1 MTSLTHIAAVVVAGL
16 LASGPAQ
23 QQPSPTA
30 PQQAASTTGVVSFI
44 GCVERVPAGP
54 SAPGTT
60 PPAYKLI
67 DIQPGAGTRMPVK
80 PDTQV
85 ILTPAKSLATPIEL
99 GKFVNQWVEV
109 SGTLAPAPTV
119 TATSQAKPGA
129 TATGPLSTLMM
140 TSLKVVATEC
150 K

>member
-1 MTSLTHIAAVVVAGL
+1 M
-16 LASGPAQ
+16 
-23 QQPSPTA
+23 
-30 PQQAASTTGVVSFI
+30 GVLYA
-44 GCVERVPAGP
+44 RVN
-54 SAPGTT
+54 
-60 PPAYKLI
+60 
-67 DIQPGAGTRMPVK
+67 D
-80 PDTQV
+80 
-85 ILTPAKSLATPIEL
+85 
-99 GKFVNQWVEV
+99 QWVEV

>member
-1 MTSLTHIAAVVVAGL
+1 MTSLTYIAAIVVAGL
-16 LASGPAQ
+16 LASEPAR
-23 QQPSPTA
+23 QQPSAAA
-30 PQQAASTTGVVSFI
+30 PQQTASTTGVVSLI

-54 SAPGTT
+54 AAPGTT
-60 PPAYKLI
+60 APAYKLI
-67 DIQPGAGTRMPVK
+67 DIQPGAGTRMVLK

-85 ILTPAKSLATPIEL
+85 ILTPAKSLATSIEL

-119 TATSQAKPGA
+119 TPAPPPKPGA
-129 TATGPLSTLMM
+129 TPGPLSTLMM
-140 TSLKVVATEC
+140 TSLKVVSTEC